1 MKRRISI
8 LVLVVMLSA
17 IGLAGALTSSTAGPV
32 SATGVEATTPP
43 DLPSAN
49 PSQSVQ
55 VIHLQTGGVIILPKQ
70 FCIPQDREAMVQYIQ
85 DHVSQGHQVQVS
97 VDRGGAV
104 DLCSIHVH
112 DQIPN
117 P

>member
-1 MKRRISI
+1 MKRRISV

-32 SATGVEATTPP
+32 SATGERVEATTSPE
-43 DLPSAN
+43 LPSAD
-49 PSQSVQ
+49 PQREVLFTHRGISPQ
-55 VIHLQTGGVIILPKQ
+55 PKS

-85 DHVSQGHQVQVS
+85 DHVSDGHQVQARVLMLPCPHA
-97 VDRGGAV
+97 DP
-104 DLCSIHVH
+104 IPT
-112 DQIPN
+112 PN